1 MAAPDDPEPY
11 EDEAPRSIFAAL
23 WFRALIVILVV
34 GVVAAVA
41 VPYVLD
47 VVNPPPAP
55 KQVAAPV
62 PRSTPSTAFPTVAPS
77 PSPAPTPP
85 TPAPVPPLSTTAPAA
100 APTAPKPVAPALQPS
115 ERQAPK
121 PAAPAR
127 EAKATPTKPA
137 PARTQTAAA
146 RGPYWVQVGAFRDQ
160 AAATRLA
167 AKLRGENYKV
177 EESVSS
183 TAGGSAAGAPPPMA
197 PTAADRYDVFVS
209 GLAPA
214 EINAKLSAKGLAA
227 ESVAGGVVVK
237 PGLPLREAVALSKD
251 LAAEGLKVQVRRAG
265 GAAAAGAAP
274 APAPVAAGGETLHR
288 VRVGSFPD
296 RAAAAAVARELEAKG
311 YKPFIARGGQ

>member
-1 MAAPDDPEPY
+1 MTRMAAPDDPEPY

-62 PRSTPSTAFPTVAPS
+62 PRSTPPTAFPTVAPS
-77 PSPAPTPP
+77 PSLAPTPP
-85 TPAPVPPLSTTAPAA
+85 TPAPVSPPSTTAPAA
-100 APTAPKPVAPALQPS
+100 APTAPKPVAPT
-115 ERQAPK
+115 
-121 PAAPAR
+121 R

-167 AKLRGENYKV
+167 AKLRSENYKV

-183 TAGGSAAGAPPPMA
+183 TTDGRAAAAPPPTA

-227 ESVAGGVVVK
+227 ESVAGGIVVK
-237 PGLPLREAVALSKD
+237 PSLPLREAVALSKD